1 MNKEKRV
8 YTFGNGKAEGKA
20 DMRNELGGKG
30 ANLAEMNLIGIPVPP
45 GFTITT
51 DVCNEYYEKGRE
63 KVVNLLKTD
72 VEKSIAHIESL
83 MNSKFG
89 DVQNPLLVSV
99 RSGAR
104 ASMPGMMD
112 TILNLGL
119 NDEVVEGLAKKT
131 NNPRFAYDA
140 YRRFVQMYGDVVLG
154 MKPTNK
160 DDIDPFEAIIQEVKK
175 SYGVKLD
182 NELTTEALKELVSKF
197 KQAIKQ
203 QTGKDFPSNPM
214 EQLWGAIC
222 AVFDSWMNERAILYR
237 KMEGIPSE
245 WGTAVSVMAM
255 VFGNMG
261 NTSATGV
268 CFSRDAATGENIFN
282 GEWLVNAQGED
293 VVAGIRTPQQITLQG
308 SRHWAEL
315 QGISEKERKE
325 KYPSMEEAMPEI
337 YRQLNTIQHKLEEH
351 YKDMQDMEF
360 TVQEGKLWFLQT
372 RNGKRTGAAMVK
384 IAMDLLRQGLIDE
397 KTALLRCQPNK
408 LDELLHPV
416 FNKAAL
422 STAKVLTRGLPASPG
437 AATGQ
442 IVFFAEDAAKWRAD
456 GHKVVLVRIETSPE
470 DLAGMAAAEGILT
483 ARGGMTSHAAVVAR
497 GIGKCCVSGAGAI
510 NINYKTRTV
519 EIDGTILKEGDY
531 ISINGSNGQVYQGE
545 IQTQAAELSGDFAIL
560 MDLCAKYSKLL
571 VRTNADTPHD
581 AEVARKFGAAGIG
594 LCRTEHMFFDNEKI
608 IAMRE
613 MILADDVEGR
623 RKALAK
629 LLPYQKEDFKGIFKA
644 MDGYPVN
651 VRLLDPPL
659 HEFVPHD
666 QKGQEE
672 MAAAMEVTVEY
683 IHQRVESLCE
693 HNPMLGH
700 RGCRLGNTYPEIT
713 QMQTRAIISAAV
725 ELKKEGYN
733 PQPEIMVPLTGI
745 LYEFEAQEEVIR
757 AEAAK
762 VFEEEGIEIPFKVG
776 TMIEIPRAALTADK
790 IASRAEY
797 FSFGTNDLTQ
807 MTFGYSRDDIA
818 SFLPVYLDKKILSV
832 DPFQVLDQNGV
843 GQLIDMAVKKGRSVR
858 PELKCGICGEHGGE
872 PSSVKFCH
880 HVGLNYVSCSPFRV
894 PIARLAAAQAAV
906 E

>member
-1 MNKEKRV
+1 MEDKRV
-8 YTFGNGKAEGKA
+8 YLFGNGSAEGNA
-20 DMRNELGGKG
+20 SMRNLLGGKG
-30 ANLAEMNLIGIPVPP
+30 ANVAEMNLLGIPVPP

-51 DVCNEYYEKGRE
+51 DMCNEYYRIGKDA
-63 KVVNLLKTD
+63 VVNLLKDD
-72 VEKSIAHIESL
+72 VENAVKHIENL
-83 MNSKFG
+83 MDSRFG
-89 DVQNPLLVSV
+89 DPVNPLLVSV

-119 NDEVVEGLAKKT
+119 NDEVAEGLAKKT

-154 MKPTNK
+154 MKPQSK
-160 DDIDPFEAIIQEVKK
+160 EDIDPFEAIIEKVKAQR
-175 SYGVKLD
+175 GVHLD
-182 NELTTEALKELVSKF
+182 NELTTDELKQLVAEF
-197 KQAIKQ
+197 KKAIKEN
-203 QTGKDFPSNPM
+203 TGVDFPDNPM

-237 KMEGIPSE
+237 KMEGIPAE

-261 NTSATGV
+261 DSSATGV
-268 CFSRDAATGENIFN
+268 CFSRDAATGENVFS

-293 VVAGIRTPQQITLQG
+293 VVAGIRTPQQITKAG
-308 SRHWAEL
+308 SQKWAEM
-315 QGISEKERKE
+315 QGVSEEERKE

-337 YRQLNTIQHKLEEH
+337 YKQLDAIQNKLEDH
-351 YKDMQDMEF
+351 YRDMQDMEF

-372 RNGKRTGAAMVK
+372 RNGKRTGTAMVK
-384 IAMDLLRQGLIDE
+384 IAMDLLHEGKIDE
-397 KTALLRCQPNK
+397 KTALERCEPNK

-416 FNKAAL
+416 FDKKALA
-422 STAKVLTRGLPASPG
+422 SAKALTRGLPASPG

-442 IVFFAEDAAKWRAD
+442 IVFFADDAAKWHKD
-456 GHKVVLVRIETSPE
+456 GHKVVMVRIETSPE
-470 DLAGMAAAEGILT
+470 DLAGMAEAEGILT

-497 GIGKCCVSGAGAI
+497 GMGKCCVSGAGALVI
-510 NINYKTRTV
+510 DYKKRTV
-519 EIDGTILKEGDY
+519 TIEGNVLHEGDY
-531 ISINGSNGQVYQGE
+531 ISINGSTGDVYKGE
-545 IQTQAAELSGDFAIL
+545 LTTQAAEFSGAFAEL
-560 MDLCAKYSKLL
+560 MQLCDKYTRLV

-581 AEVARKFGAAGIG
+581 ASVARKFGAVGIG
-594 LCRTEHMFFDNEKI
+594 LCRTEHMFFDDKKI
-608 IAMRE
+608 VAMRE
-613 MILADDVEGR
+613 MILSDTKEGR
-623 RKALAK
+623 EKALCK

-651 VRLLDPPL
+651 IRLLDPPL

-666 QKGQEE
+666 AKGQEE
-672 MAAAMEVTVEY
+672 MAKDMGVTVET
-683 IHQRVESLCE
+683 IRQRIDSLSE

-713 QMQTRAIISAAV
+713 EMQTRAILGAAI
-725 ELKKEGYN
+725 ELKREGYD
-733 PQPEIMVPLTGI
+733 PHTEIMVPLIGI
-745 LYEFEAQEEVIR
+745 LYEFEAQEKVIR
-757 AEAAK
+757 ETAAK
-762 VFEEEGIEIPFKVG
+762 LFEEEGVEVPFKVG

-818 SFLPVYLDKKILSV
+818 SFLPVYLEKKILSV

-843 GQLIDMAVKKGRSVR
+843 GQLIEIAIKRGRAVR

-872 PSSVKFCH
+872 SSSVKFCH
-880 HVGLNYVSCSPFRV
+880 KAGLNYVSCSPFRV

-906 E
+906 EE